1 MTRTKLPVGKSTKR
15 GPAMKIS
22 DLTVEE
28 VLEKVNLM
36 KQLRIARSIIE
47 MAKELGVKRTEL
59 MKYINEHPKNI
70 NWNVYRTKRGEVA
83 VVTGVFLDPR
93 ENPLTEEYA
102 EERKKEHWISLGR
115 ILYEGWVCGFEP
127 LKKNSWE
134 NQDEDMEKYRTL
146 PGVGQQR
153 FALGYAMGSHY
164 SDWHDLAV
172 KPCDFNKMV
181 EEGHKMGL
189 RFKIGDLF
197 DREVNTLDD
206 MPDDHFSSR

>member
-1 MTRTKLPVGKSTKR
+1 
-15 GPAMKIS
+15 MKI
-22 DLTVEE
+22 DNLTIEK
-28 VLEKVNLM
+28 VLETVNLM
-36 KQLRIARSIIE
+36 KQLRITRSIIE

-70 NWNVYRTKRGEVA
+70 NWDVCKTKKGAVA

-102 EERKKEHWISLGR
+102 EERRKEHWISLGR
-115 ILYEGWVCGFEP
+115 ILYEGWVRGFEP

-134 NQDEDMEKYRTL
+134 NQNEDMEKFCTL
-146 PGVGQQR
+146 PGVGQNR
-153 FALGYAMGSHY
+153 FSLGYAEGSHY
-164 SDWHDLAV
+164 SDWHSLSV

-206 MPDDHFSSR
+206 MPDDHFSSY